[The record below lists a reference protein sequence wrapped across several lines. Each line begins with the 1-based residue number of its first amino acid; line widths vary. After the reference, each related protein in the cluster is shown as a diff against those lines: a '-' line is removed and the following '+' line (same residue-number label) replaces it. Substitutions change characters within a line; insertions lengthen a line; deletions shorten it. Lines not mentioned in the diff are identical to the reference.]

1 MSQGELKPVARDP
14 VDVLHMAIKAHPD
27 GIPGAA
33 KRIGRSAGGLYN
45 KLAQS
50 MPEYDLMFREAMA
63 LAHFYSGTAFPESV
77 AEQFG
82 GVFFPLP
89 AAMAGDDD
97 VLQDYLDIVQQMGD
111 LSREFTEARADGIIE
126 PAEFQAMRLRAM
138 RTVSGIMRFLAD
150 LEGMVR
156 ELPTIREVPTPTSAV
171 RNISG

>member
-1 MSQGELKPVARDP
+1 MSQGDSKPVARDP
-14 VDVLHMAIKAHPD
+14 VDVVHMAIKAHPD

-63 LAHFYSGTAFPESV
+63 LAHSYCSTAFAESV

-82 GVFFPLP
+82 GAFFPLP
-89 AAMAGDDD
+89 SGPAGDDD
-97 VLQDYLDIVQQMGD
+97 VLQDYLAIIQQMGD

-126 PAEFQAMRLRAM
+126 PAEFQAMKLRAS
-138 RTVSGIMRFLAD
+138 RTVASIMAFLAD

-156 ELPTIREVPTPTSAV
+156 ELPAIREIPAPTSAV
-171 RNISG
+171 RNIAG

>member
-1 MSQGELKPVARDP
+1 MSQGVLIVAASDP
-14 VDVLHMAIKAHPD
+14 VDVIHMAVKADPD

-63 LAHFYSGTAFPESV
+63 LGHAYCPIAFPMAV

-82 GVFFPLP
+82 GAFFLLP
-89 AAMAGDDD
+89 VGRAGDDD
-97 VLQDYLDIVQQMGD
+97 VFDDYMAIIQQMGD

-126 PAEFQAMRLRAM
+126 PAEFQAMKLRANRM
-138 RTVSGIMRFLAD
+138 VASVMHFLAEM
-150 LEGMVR
+150 EGQV
-156 ELPTIREVPTPTSAV
+156 REVPCQVVSMSKAG
-171 RNISG
+171 N